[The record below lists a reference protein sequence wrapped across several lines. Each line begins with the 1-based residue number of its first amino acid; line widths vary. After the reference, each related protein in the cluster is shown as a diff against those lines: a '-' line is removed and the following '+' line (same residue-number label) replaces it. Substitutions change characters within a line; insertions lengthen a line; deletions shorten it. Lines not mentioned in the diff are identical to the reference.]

1 MYFTGKSISYYLKM
15 LIVTVLEI
23 ACIGLALYFRYDLD
37 NNEIIINTCF
47 MNKNFQGNLESS
59 YVKSVLDIYELVL
72 QTSPNFKND
81 STDKVKQEVLRGLG
95 NL

>member
-23 ACIGLALYFRYDLD
+23 ACIGPALYFRYDLD

>member
-1 MYFTGKSISYYLKM
+1 MDIF
-15 LIVTVLEI
+15 
-23 ACIGLALYFRYDLD
+23 
-37 NNEIIINTCF
+37 
-47 MNKNFQGNLESS
+47 FQGNLESS

-95 NL
+95 NLLPSVVILQASDIAMSN

>member
-1 MYFTGKSISYYLKM
+1 MHWT
-15 LIVTVLEI
+15 
-23 ACIGLALYFRYDLD
+23 AAYFRYYLD
-37 NNEIIINTCF
+37 KESLINKCF
-47 MNKNFQGNLESS
+47 LNLFFQGNLESS

-95 NL
+95 NYSFLLFYSKHQIL

>member
-1 MYFTGKSISYYLKM
+1 MDMF
-15 LIVTVLEI
+15 
-23 ACIGLALYFRYDLD
+23 F
-37 NNEIIINTCF
+37 
-47 MNKNFQGNLESS
+47 FQGNLESS

-72 QTSPNFKND
+72 QTSNFKND

>member
-1 MYFTGKSISYYLKM
+1 MLIIAVVEIECIGPVIHFRYYL
-15 LIVTVLEI
+15 
-23 ACIGLALYFRYDLD
+23 D
-37 NNEIIINTCF
+37 NGIIINACF
-47 MNKNFQGNLESS
+47 MDMFFFQGNLESS

>member
-1 MYFTGKSISYYLKM
+1 MFHGYVF
-15 LIVTVLEI
+15 
-23 ACIGLALYFRYDLD
+23 
-37 NNEIIINTCF
+37 
-47 MNKNFQGNLESS
+47 FQGNLESS

-95 NL
+95 NLWLPVVILQASDNPMSY